1 MEAVERLLTENYQP
15 ERTIY
20 LAFGHNEE
28 LPGSLEGAS
37 TIAAALKERG
47 ADTEFVI
54 DEGYAVTQGMV
65 PMINKP
71 VALIGTSEKGY
82 LSVRMTVEMEGGH
95 SAYPEKETSITVL
108 NKALNNI
115 INHQMKARISEPVNE
130 FIRYIGPEMPFYA
143 KAIFANKW
151 LFKGIILKI
160 YQGGVTSNALV
171 RTTTVPTIINAGIMD
186 NVIPAKAE
194 AVVNF
199 RILPGETSSDV
210 MGHLKSVISDDR
222 VRLLEIDGHKEP
234 APVSPVDV
242 PGFETIHKTI
252 RQVYPEALVAPTMM
266 LAASDSRKYIGVS
279 KNIYNFAPI
288 VVTSESM
295 ARIHGLNERNKIEE
309 FRQGIGFYY
318 LLIKNSE
325 KQ

>member
-1 MEAVERLLTENYQP
+1 
-15 ERTIY
+15 
-20 LAFGHNEE
+20 
-28 LPGSLEGAS
+28 
-37 TIAAALKERG
+37 
-47 ADTEFVI
+47 
-54 DEGYAVTQGMV
+54 
-65 PMINKP
+65 
-71 VALIGTSEKGY
+71 
-82 LSVRMTVEMEGGH
+82 
-95 SAYPEKETSITVL
+95 
-108 NKALNNI
+108 
-115 INHQMKARISEPVNE
+115 
-130 FIRYIGPEMPFYA
+130 
-143 KAIFANKW
+143 
-151 LFKGIILKI
+151 
-160 YQGGVTSNALV
+160 
-171 RTTTVPTIINAGIMD
+171 VPTIINAGIMD

-266 LAASDSRKYIGVS
+266 IAASDSRKYIGVS

-295 ARIHGLNERNKIEE
+295 ARIHGLNERNKIED